1 MKSPADKTSNGP
13 LLLIVLEAHLK
24 SGYFG
29 SMRCFSDKKNIP
41 ISIEKLFYRP
51 SHTKRNVTYD

>member
-29 SMRCFSDKKNIP
+29 SMRCFSDKK
-41 ISIEKLFYRP
+41 ISRFPLKNYFIVHP
-51 SHTKRNVTYD
+51 TRNGT